1 MTDVPFEDREDERE
15 LETDLLA
22 DPNAA
27 GDPEPED
34 GRDGQPVRGGS
45 DDPQHWAGEGRAP
58 DSLRNA
64 ESAAMHIEEDG
75 PGPHACGRG
84 RRRNPVTAPQ
94 PRSGTRPVRRRVSAS
109 SCPRS
114 G

>member
-15 LETDLLA
+15 LEPDLLA

-34 GRDGQPVRGGS
+34 VRGGS

-64 ESAAMHIEEDG
+64 ESAAMHIEED
-75 PGPHACGRG
+75 AQDR
-84 RRRNPVTAPQ
+84 
-94 PRSGTRPVRRRVSAS
+94 TRADEGDVEIL
-109 SCPRS
+109 
-114 G
+114 

>member
-27 GDPEPED
+27 GDPEPQD

-64 ESAAMHIEEDG
+64 ESAAMHIEED
-75 PGPHACGRG
+75 AQDR
-84 RRRNPVTAPQ
+84 
-94 PRSGTRPVRRRVSAS
+94 TRADEGDVEIL
-109 SCPRS
+109 
-114 G
+114 

>member
-34 GRDGQPVRGGS
+34 GRAR
-45 DDPQHWAGEGRAP
+45 AGEGRAP

-64 ESAAMHIEEDG
+64 ESAAMHIEED
-75 PGPHACGRG
+75 AQDR
-84 RRRNPVTAPQ
+84 
-94 PRSGTRPVRRRVSAS
+94 TRADEGDVEIL
-109 SCPRS
+109 
-114 G
+114 

>member
-1 MTDVPFEDREDERE
+1 MTDVSFEDREDERE

-45 DDPQHWAGEGRAP
+45 DDPQHRAGEGRAP

-64 ESAAMHIEEDG
+64 ESAAMHIEED
-75 PGPHACGRG
+75 AQDR
-84 RRRNPVTAPQ
+84 
-94 PRSGTRPVRRRVSAS
+94 TRADEGDVEIL
-109 SCPRS
+109 
-114 G
+114 